1 MVEDMAK
8 FLSRLIP
15 FIFLGIAIVAIAFGM
30 LLLFYLFAIG
40 ATVGL
45 ILFAISWIKDR
56 FFPPQKLP
64 THKQKTGRTI
74 DTDDW
79 KHL

>member
-1 MVEDMAK
+1 MGK
-8 FLSRLIP
+8 FLSRLLP

-40 ATVGL
+40 AVVGL
-45 ILFAISWIKDR
+45 ILFLITWIKDK
-56 FFPPQKLP
+56 FFPPPKLP
-64 THKQKTGRTI
+64 KPTEKKSGRTI
-74 DTDDW
+74 DSDDW

>member
-1 MVEDMAK
+1 MASFISK
-8 FLSRLIP
+8 LLP

-40 ATVGL
+40 ALVGL
-45 ILFAISWIKDR
+45 ILFIATWIRDK
-56 FFPPQKLP
+56 FFPPKKLP
-64 THKQKTGRTI
+64 KPTRKSGRTI
-74 DTDDW
+74 DSDDW